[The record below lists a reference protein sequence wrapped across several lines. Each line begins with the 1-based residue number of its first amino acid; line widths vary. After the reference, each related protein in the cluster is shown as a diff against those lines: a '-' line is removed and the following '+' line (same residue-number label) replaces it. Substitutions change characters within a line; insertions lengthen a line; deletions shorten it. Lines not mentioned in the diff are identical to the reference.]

1 MISTLQAF
9 LIQAAKEQTEVE
21 VKVSKRIGQPF
32 KIKAID
38 LDEWERIQKLS
49 TEPDGAQRVN
59 SMAILKRT
67 VIAGCI
73 EPEFKSAE
81 FIKELGCN
89 KPDEALVKCLKAGEI
104 VTLGNKILKF
114 SGFGESVEEARK
126 QALD

>member
-9 LIQAAKEQTEVE
+9 LIQAAKEQTELE
-21 VKVSKRIGQPF
+21 IDVSKRIGQKF

-59 SMAILKRT
+59 SMAIMKRT
-67 VIAGCI
+67 AIAGCI
-73 EPEFKSAE
+73 EPDFRSAE

-89 KPDEALVKCLKAGEI
+89 TPNEAICRALKAGEI
-104 VTLGNKILKF
+104 VTLANKILKF

-126 QALD
+126 QAQD